1 MYAYVVKLQ
10 IDEERKYCLTKFTNK
25 SGSTTCTKESDHNT
39 LILEIDKRW
48 NTSENDV
55 EKRTEI
61 LNFKNEENFK
71 TFVEITNNSDEL
83 KKCFTDPNEDL
94 EKASKSWLKCIKLIL
109 KGSFDKIRIR
119 KGNLKPQL
127 QLLFQERETLKSKI
141 AQLENES
148 KYQDIHTLQN
158 KLENVN
164 NKLGCASVKL
174 LVWLEFTKALSDFIT
189 KKKISFKLDKESTS
203 QFLV

>member
-1 MYAYVVKLQ
+1 MDPPFALGTITRQRNTVNNTEKSIIDHFIVCEDMYAYVVKLQ

-25 SGSTTCTKESDHNT
+25 TGSTTCTKESDHNT

-55 EKRTEI
+55 E
-61 LNFKNEENFK
+61 
-71 TFVEITNNSDEL
+71 
-83 KKCFTDPNEDL
+83 
-94 EKASKSWLKCIKLIL
+94 
-109 KGSFDKIRIR
+109 
-119 KGNLKPQL
+119 
-127 QLLFQERETLKSKI
+127 
-141 AQLENES
+141 S

-174 LVWLEFTKALSDFIT
+174 LV
-189 KKKISFKLDKESTS
+189 
-203 QFLV
+203 